1 MLPKTTKDY
10 QLINHYAFSSAIYR
24 LTNKHITIEESTNN
38 FHNSTLCINK
48 VSIATTL
55 EDIEEAFIYRDILI
69 KNLKRHTKVDGSP
82 MTLIT
87 FNLVNSSE
95 RPGLMRGRLSINNKK
110 KAIRDYINHDKLL
123 YKCYTCNKIGHLTKN
138 CKLKD
143 KLCPKCNN
151 TNCSGTCPKALWKC
165 TNCNG
170 NHSAAYKGCPS
181 IKAAISKSMDRRQ
194 NLSYAQAVCRRT
206 AKEEIEAFKT
216 NVLININHL
225 TRIITKVLWE
235 INKDDFNT
243 IEQLGSKI
251 STIVKETVNSS
262 SG

>member
-1 MLPKTTKDY
+1 
-10 QLINHYAFSSAIYR
+10 
-24 LTNKHITIEESTNN
+24 
-38 FHNSTLCINK
+38 
-48 VSIATTL
+48 
-55 EDIEEAFIYRDILI
+55 
-69 KNLKRHTKVDGSP
+69 

-87 FNLVNSSE
+87 FNLVNSPD
-95 RPGLMRGRLSINNKK
+95 RPELLRGGLSINNC
-110 KAIRDYINHDKLL
+110 INRDKLL

-138 CKLKD
+138 CKLKE
-143 KLCPKCNN
+143 KLCPKSNN

-170 NHSAAYKGCPS
+170 NHSAACKGCPS
-181 IKAAISKSMDRRQ
+181 IKAVISKSMERRQ
-194 NLSYAQAVCRRT
+194 NLSYAQAVCGRK

-262 SG
+262 SGKKMASLSTSFKSSKLKLAHINIRSCRNRG

>member
-1 MLPKTTKDY
+1 MK
-10 QLINHYAFSSAIYR
+10 
-24 LTNKHITIEESTNN
+24 
-38 FHNSTLCINK
+38 
-48 VSIATTL
+48 
-55 EDIEEAFIYRDILI
+55 
-69 KNLKRHTKVDGSP
+69 
-82 MTLIT
+82 
-87 FNLVNSSE
+87 
-95 RPGLMRGRLSINNKK
+95 
-110 KAIRDYINHDKLL
+110 
-123 YKCYTCNKIGHLTKN
+123 
-138 CKLKD
+138 
-143 KLCPKCNN
+143 
-151 TNCSGTCPKALWKC
+151 KC

-170 NHSAAYKGCPS
+170 NHSAAYRGCPS
-181 IKAAISKSMDRRQ
+181 IKATISKSMDRRQ

-206 AKEEIEAFKT
+206 AKEEIEAFKA

>member
-1 MLPKTTKDY
+1 
-10 QLINHYAFSSAIYR
+10 
-24 LTNKHITIEESTNN
+24 
-38 FHNSTLCINK
+38 
-48 VSIATTL
+48 
-55 EDIEEAFIYRDILI
+55 
-69 KNLKRHTKVDGSP
+69 
-82 MTLIT
+82 MTRIT
-87 FNLVNSSE
+87 FNLVNSSD
-95 RPGLMRGRLSINNKK
+95 RPELLRGRLSINNKK
-110 KAIRDYINHDKLL
+110 KAVRDYINHDKLL

>member
-1 MLPKTTKDY
+1 MHKGPE
-10 QLINHYAFSSAIYR
+10 N
-24 LTNKHITIEESTNN
+24 NEEVRS
-38 FHNSTLCINK
+38 
-48 VSIATTL
+48 
-55 EDIEEAFIYRDILI
+55 
-69 KNLKRHTKVDGSP
+69 
-82 MTLIT
+82 
-87 FNLVNSSE
+87 
-95 RPGLMRGRLSINNKK
+95 
-110 KAIRDYINHDKLL
+110 
-123 YKCYTCNKIGHLTKN
+123 YTCNKIGRLTKN

-143 KLCPKCNN
+143 KLCPKRNN
-151 TNCSGTCPKALWKC
+151 TNCSGTCPKSLWKC

-170 NHSAAYKGCPS
+170 NHSAAYKGWPS
-181 IKAAISKSMDRRQ
+181 IKVAISKSIDRRQ

-206 AKEEIEAFKT
+206 AKEEIGYAFKT

-262 SG
+262 SD